1 MAKTYDLIATSTLT
15 ATSTSISFTSITGTY
30 TDLELRVAGEA
41 DNDNQRIVN
50 IEINDNSNTDYGRQE
65 LYATTGGRTAS
76 AAASETGARSFWI
89 GGDLSTVVVSFNS
102 YTSTSAFKSIISH
115 YAIYDGTGVNQTGGA
130 VNTYRSTSAITK
142 IYIYPTGGFWNT
154 GTTMTLYGIT
164 AANA

>member
-1 MAKTYDLIATSTLT
+1 MAKTYDRIATTTLT
-15 ATSTSISFTSITGTY
+15 ATSTGISFTSITGTY
-30 TDLELRVAGEA
+30 TDLELRIAGEA
-41 DNDNQRIVN
+41 DLDNQRVVN
-50 IEINDNSNTDYGRQE
+50 IELNDNSNTDYGRQE

-76 AAASETGARSFWI
+76 AASSQTGARSFWV
-89 GGDLSTVVVSFNS
+89 GGDLSTINVSFNS
-102 YTSTSAFKSIISH
+102 YTSTSGFKSIISH

-142 IYIYPTGGFWNT
+142 IFVYPTAGYWNT